1 MGTRFVKASQLR
13 SVFESA
19 KAADQDR
26 LDFCIH
32 FFTRDEEL
40 HEQVQARLALIRA
53 TRDCAEDGKVVLV
66 YHSRDCDQVVGYNN
80 KITLP
85 ADWATV
91 RDAIEG
97 IYEYAEGPIWGLT
110 ITSLSAAA
118 LLINRIE
125 DRALQAFEN
134 GNSYRCY

>member
-1 MGTRFVKASQLR
+1 MEARFVKASQIRKHL
-13 SVFESA
+13 VA
-19 KAADQDR
+19 AQAADQDR
-26 LDFCIH
+26 LDFCVH
-32 FFTRDEEL
+32 YFDRDLEL
-40 HEQVQARLALIRA
+40 HEQGQARLSLIRA
-53 TRDCAEDGKVVLV
+53 TRECAEDGKVVLV
-66 YHSRDCDQVVGYNN
+66 YNSRDCDQVIGYNN

-97 IYEYAEGPIWGLT
+97 IYEHAEGPIWGLT

-118 LLINRIE
+118 LLVNRNE